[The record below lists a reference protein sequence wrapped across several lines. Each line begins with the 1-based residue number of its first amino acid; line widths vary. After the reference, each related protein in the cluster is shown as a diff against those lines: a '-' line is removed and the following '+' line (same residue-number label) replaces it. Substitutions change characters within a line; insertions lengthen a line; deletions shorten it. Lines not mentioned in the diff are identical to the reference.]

1 MDDSKA
7 INPFRWLKQ
16 VKDPISQKIVSG
28 SVVMTNLRTLS
39 IKNYFEEQFFIDI
52 VHHNRQSL
60 EKITLKRKNI
70 TAELL
75 FLETCYLKELN
86 LHLNQEK
93 AQVHLGSAM
102 AL

>member
-16 VKDPISQKIVSG
+16 VKDPISEKIVSG

-52 VHHNRQSL
+52 VHHNR
-60 EKITLKRKNI
+60 
-70 TAELL
+70 
-75 FLETCYLKELN
+75 
-86 LHLNQEK
+86 
-93 AQVHLGSAM
+93 
-102 AL
+102 